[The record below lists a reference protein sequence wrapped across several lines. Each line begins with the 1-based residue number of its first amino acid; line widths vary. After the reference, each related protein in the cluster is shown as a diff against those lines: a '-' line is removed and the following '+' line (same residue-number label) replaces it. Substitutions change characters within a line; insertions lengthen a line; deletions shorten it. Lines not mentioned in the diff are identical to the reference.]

1 MTTYML
7 ALGGDDQRLAEAS
20 RWAGLRNAR
29 LLSVS
34 RPSRTRAYDGSVV
47 AAHGAVDPL
56 DAGRAGVTR
65 DPAALAA
72 LLVRTLDLQDGAG
85 VVMADFDSE
94 EFAAAVV
101 ARIAAL
107 GRRVTRPGTS
117 ARSAWASVVRPRTWR
132 FLARR
137 CLATPSLAPPRLTQ
151 QIVPA
156 AIDGGA

>member
-7 ALGGDDQRLAEAS
+7 ALSGDEQRAAEAS
-20 RWAGLRNAR
+20 RWASLRNAR

-34 RPSRTRAYDGSVV
+34 RPLRASAGDGSVV
-47 AAHGAVDPL
+47 AAHGAGEPL
-56 DAGRAGVTR
+56 DADRARVTR

-107 GRRVTRPGTS
+107 GRRVTWPGKTS
-117 ARSAWASVVRPRTWR
+117 RFAFGSVVRPR
-132 FLARR
+132 F
-137 CLATPSLAPPRLTQ
+137 SRL
-151 QIVPA
+151 
-156 AIDGGA
+156 

>member
-1 MTTYML
+1 ML
-7 ALGGDDQRLAEAS
+7 ALSGDDRRTAEAS
-20 RWAGLRNAR
+20 RWASLRNAR

-34 RPSRTRAYDGSVV
+34 GPPRMRAYDGGVIATQGAADLVDADRARV
-47 AAHGAVDPL
+47 A
-56 DAGRAGVTR
+56 R

-107 GRRVTRPGTS
+107 GRSVTRPGKG
-117 ARSAWASVVRPRTWR
+117 ARWR
-132 FLARR
+132 FAAR
-137 CLATPSLAPPRLTQ
+137 
-151 QIVPA
+151 
-156 AIDGGA
+156 

>member
-1 MTTYML
+1 MTTYVL
-7 ALGGDDQRLAEAS
+7 ALSGDERRAAEAS
-20 RWAGLRNAR
+20 HWASLRSAR

-34 RPSRTRAYDGSVV
+34 RPSRVTASDGTQV
-47 AAHGAVDPL
+47 AAHRAVDPL
-56 DAGRAGVTR
+56 DADRARVTR

-107 GRRVTRPGTS
+107 GRSVTRPGKG
-117 ARSAWASVVRPRTWR
+117 ARPAWISIVRPRTWR
-132 FLARR
+132 FPAR
-137 CLATPSLAPPRLTQ
+137 
-151 QIVPA
+151 
-156 AIDGGA
+156 

>member
-7 ALGGDDQRLAEAS
+7 ALSGDEQRAAEAS
-20 RWAGLRNAR
+20 RWASLRNAR

-34 RPSRTRAYDGSVV
+34 RPTRGTAGDGSVV
-47 AAHGAVDPL
+47 AAHGAGEPL
-56 DAGRAGVTR
+56 DADRARVTR

-107 GRRVTRPGTS
+107 GRSVTRPGKS
-117 ARSAWASVVRPRTWR
+117 ARWR
-132 FLARR
+132 FAAR
-137 CLATPSLAPPRLTQ
+137 
-151 QIVPA
+151 
-156 AIDGGA
+156 

>member
-7 ALGGDDQRLAEAS
+7 ALAGDEERAANAAHWAS
-20 RWAGLRNAR
+20 FRDAR

-34 RPSRTRAYDGSVV
+34 RPLREMADRAGCDGS
-47 AAHGAVDPL
+47 AATAHGLLDPL
-56 DAGRAGVTR
+56 AADRARVTR

-107 GRRVTRPGTS
+107 GRRVTRPAKTS
-117 ARSAWASVVRPRTWR
+117 RFAFGSVVRPRFPR
-132 FLARR
+132 F
-137 CLATPSLAPPRLTQ
+137 
-151 QIVPA
+151 
-156 AIDGGA
+156 

>member
-7 ALGGDDQRLAEAS
+7 ALSGDEQRAAEAS
-20 RWAGLRNAR
+20 RWASLRNAR

-34 RPSRTRAYDGSVV
+34 RPTRGTAGDGSVV
-47 AAHGAVDPL
+47 AAHGAGEPL
-56 DAGRAGVTR
+56 DADRARVTR

-107 GRRVTRPGTS
+107 GRRVTWPGKTS
-117 ARSAWASVVRPRTWR
+117 RFAFGSVVRPR
-132 FLARR
+132 F
-137 CLATPSLAPPRLTQ
+137 SRL
-151 QIVPA
+151 
-156 AIDGGA
+156 

>member
-7 ALGGDDQRLAEAS
+7 ALAGDEERATDAAHWAS
-20 RWAGLRNAR
+20 FREAR

-34 RPSRTRAYDGSVV
+34 RPLHEMANRSEGGGIV
-47 AAHGAVDPL
+47 ATSHAPLDPL
-56 DAGRAGVTR
+56 AADRARVTR

-72 LLVRTLDLQDGAG
+72 YLVRTLDLQDGAG

-107 GRRVTRPGTS
+107 GRRVTWPGKTS
-117 ARSAWASVVRPRTWR
+117 RFAFGSVVRPR
-132 FLARR
+132 F
-137 CLATPSLAPPRLTQ
+137 SRL
-151 QIVPA
+151 
-156 AIDGGA
+156 

>member
-7 ALGGDDQRLAEAS
+7 ALSGDEQRAAEAS
-20 RWAGLRNAR
+20 RWASLRNAR

-34 RPSRTRAYDGSVV
+34 RPSRASAGDGSVL
-47 AAHGAVDPL
+47 AAHDAGDPL
-56 DAGRAGVTR
+56 DADRARVTR

-107 GRRVTRPGTS
+107 GRSVTRPGKG
-117 ARSAWASVVRPRTWR
+117 APWR
-132 FLARR
+132 FAGR
-137 CLATPSLAPPRLTQ
+137 
-151 QIVPA
+151 
-156 AIDGGA
+156 

>member
-7 ALGGDDQRLAEAS
+7 ALAGDEERAANAAH
-20 RWAGLRNAR
+20 WARFRDAR

-34 RPSRTRAYDGSVV
+34 RPPREMADDSV
-47 AAHGAVDPL
+47 ATSHALLDPL
-56 DAGRAGVTR
+56 AADRARVTR

-72 LLVRTLDLQDGAG
+72 YLVRTLDLQDGAG

-107 GRRVTRPGTS
+107 GRRVTSPGKTS
-117 ARSAWASVVRPRTWR
+117 RFAFGSVVRPRFSR
-132 FLARR
+132 F
-137 CLATPSLAPPRLTQ
+137 
-151 QIVPA
+151 
-156 AIDGGA
+156 